1 MKQVICD
8 KCHKVLVKHM
18 YFKLEQTN
26 HWNNIPDKK
35 FHLCEDCY
43 DKFCNFLEGK
53 KTDMNYWYEPHG
65 DK

>member
-8 KCHKVLVKHM
+8 KCHKVLVKHL

-26 HWNNIPDKK
+26 HWSNISNKK

-43 DKFCNFLEGK
+43 DKFYNFLKSKE
-53 KTDMNYWYEPHG
+53 D
-65 DK
+65 